1 MSQGKNQTKLESILN
16 WIQKN
21 ISEMPL
27 KPYKG
32 RNVEYKIVL
41 EKKRIPNFM
50 ISCSIL
56 AIEKE
61 QIKSKIS
68 RWREASMIRAHI
80 S

>member
-1 MSQGKNQTKLESILN
+1 MSRGKNQTKLESILN

-41 EKKRIPNFM
+41 EKKEYP
-50 ISCSIL
+50 ISWYH
-56 AIEKE
+56 APF
-61 QIKSKIS
+61 
-68 RWREASMIRAHI
+68 
-80 S
+80 